1 LVNVLVI
8 GSGGREH
15 ALSWKLS
22 QSSKVETVYTAPGN
36 GGTKNNVPLDV
47 TDLDG
52 LSEFAQK
59 NNCFTVVGPEDP
71 LAAGIVDKFNEL
83 NLKVF
88 GPSQAAAQL
97 ESSKIWAKNFMK
109 RNNIPTARFEIFDD
123 PQKAE
128 EYVKSIDY
136 NVVVKADGL
145 AAGKGVIVCNSNDEA
160 ISAIHTILVKKTFG
174 DAGNK
179 IIIEERI
186 DGIEASYIALSDG
199 DVALPMAS
207 SQDHKRIFDDDEG
220 PNTGGMGA
228 YSPTPIVTTD
238 LAKKIQ
244 EEVIEKTIHAMKNEG
259 ISFKGFLYAGIM
271 IKDGKPYVLEYNV
284 RMGDPECQPITM
296 RMNFDLYDYFVASVD
311 GTLSS
316 MPSLS
321 WKDQFAVCVVLASN
335 GYPGTYSTNDE
346 ITGFDSISNDTHV
359 FHAGTKKYD
368 GKIFSNG
375 GRVLGV
381 TSLGDSLDSAISN
394 VYSATEKIIWSN
406 KYCRK
411 DIGKKGLSYFWV
423 WNILSSVIIQFM
435 FMSCSDFGIFLII
448 CFSNTSEIVI
458 VSFFAKNLS

>member
-1 LVNVLVI
+1 MVNVLVI

-36 GGTKNNVPLDV
+36 GGTKNNIPLDV
-47 TDLDG
+47 NDLDA
-52 LSEFAQK
+52 LAEFAQK

-71 LAAGIVDKFNEL
+71 LAAGIVDKFNKL

-136 NVVVKADGL
+136 DVVVKADGL

-244 EEVIEKTIHAMKNEG
+244 EEVIEKLEEEPWFGLEQEYFIEDNNLPFDHLLKQA
-259 ISFKGFLYAGIM
+259 
-271 IKDGKPYVLEYNV
+271 VLEFTN
-284 RMGDPECQPITM
+284 
-296 RMNFDLYDYFVASVD
+296 D
-311 GTLSS
+311 GT
-316 MPSLS
+316 
-321 WKDQFAVCVVLASN
+321 D
-335 GYPGTYSTNDE
+335 YPIVESQ
-346 ITGFDSISNDTHV
+346 SIYYNNREDFKAYLT
-359 FHAGTKKYD
+359 FRC
-368 GKIFSNG
+368 I
-375 GRVLGV
+375 
-381 TSLGDSLDSAISN
+381 
-394 VYSATEKIIWSN
+394 N
-406 KYCRK
+406 KRTTLNK
-411 DIGKKGLSYFWV
+411 PNLEH
-423 WNILSSVIIQFM
+423 M
-435 FMSCSDFGIFLII
+435 CSDTF
-448 CFSNTSEIVI
+448 CFENWKE
-458 VSFFAKNLS
+458 KN

>member
-1 LVNVLVI
+1 MVNVLVI

-145 AAGKGVIVCNSNDEA
+145 AAGKGVIVCNSNDDA

-296 RMNFDLYDYFVASVD
+296 RMNFDLYDYFVACVD

-346 ITGFDSISNDTHV
+346 INGFDSISNDTHV
-359 FHAGTKKYD
+359 FHAGTKKHD

-411 DIGKKGLSYFWV
+411 DIGKKGLSYF
-423 WNILSSVIIQFM
+423 
-435 FMSCSDFGIFLII
+435 
-448 CFSNTSEIVI
+448 
-458 VSFFAKNLS
+458 